1 MEAGEEAHAALYTCP
16 NRLCGKVIGIGFL
29 ASEPLCVVFCG
40 SCHAEIEFPNPYYSF
55 PDDATSSEEEWG
67 EER

>member
-1 MEAGEEAHAALYTCP
+1 MASGEEARVALYPCP

-29 ASEPLCVVFCG
+29 ASDPLCVVFCAY
-40 SCHAEIEFPNPYYSF
+40 CKAEIEFPNPF
-55 PDDATSSEEEWG
+55 WIGEDATSSEEEWG